1 VADALDR
8 PNAAKSATALLDL
21 IGQVTCSAGFRGCHF
36 INAAAEYP
44 DPGHPVRGAVAEHR
58 EWFQSTVTRL
68 AVKPSPQVIR

>member
-44 DPGHPVRGAVAEHR
+44 ILGIRFAAP
-58 EWFQSTVTRL
+58 W
-68 AVKPSPQVIR
+68 PSIVNGSNRR